1 MQFKDYYKVLGV
13 ANTATAA
20 EIKKA
25 YRKLA
30 RKHHPDVSRATD
42 ATTRMAE
49 VNEANE
55 VLSDP
60 EKRATYDQVGDDS
73 HARGGSR
80 DGSNFRPPPGWGN
93 SGGFEFSG
101 DGVSGGHSDFF
112 EQIFGRAGGGSA
124 SKANRRTRGSDNL
137 AAIEL
142 DIIDAYFGAQRTIS
156 IRTSNASD
164 LRRSAAN
171 NAADEIQT
179 LEVKIPKGVY
189 AGQQIR
195 LAGRGGAGTGGG
207 EAGDLLLEVRF
218 KEDSRWRA
226 DGRDIY
232 QSMPLTP
239 WEAAL
244 GTSARVVTP
253 GGEADVNVPTGWVH
267 GRKLR
272 LKGRG
277 IPGKSV
283 DTSGD
288 LYLELF
294 IALPPTDNE
303 TSREAYAALAKAFPN
318 FLPRSGQS

>member
-1 MQFKDYYKVLGV
+1 VLGV

-30 RKHHPDVSRATD
+30 RKHHPDVSRAAD

-73 HARGGSR
+73 QARGGSR
-80 DGSNFRPPPGWGN
+80 DGSNFRPPPGWGE

-101 DGVSGGHSDFF
+101 DGDAGDHSAFF
-112 EQIFGRAGGGSA
+112 EQMFGRAGAGGGGFS
-124 SKANRRTRGSDNL
+124 RRRRGSDQH
-137 AAIEL
+137 AVIEL
-142 DIIDAYFGAQRTIS
+142 DIIDAYLGAQRTIS
-156 IRTSNASD
+156 LRTSKSTSTAHDPRGSI
-164 LRRSAAN
+164 
-171 NAADEIQT
+171 ADKATDDVQT

-189 AGQQIR
+189 AGQHIR
-195 LAGRGGAGTGGG
+195 LAGRGGAGSGGAA
-207 EAGDLLLEVRF
+207 AGDLLLEVRF
-218 KEDSRWRA
+218 KPDARWRA

-232 QSMPLTP
+232 QLMPLAP

-244 GTSARVVTP
+244 GTSARVQTP
-253 GGEADVNVPTGWVH
+253 GGEADVNVPAGWVH
-267 GRKLR
+267 ARKLR

-277 IPGKSV
+277 IPGKSA

-294 IALPPTDNE
+294 IALPPADNDA
-303 TSREAYAALAKAFPN
+303 SRDAYAAIAKAFPN
-318 FLPRSGQS
+318 FLPRSTLA